1 MTTFHK
7 KVVLV
12 TGGADGIGRV
22 TAQKF
27 LEQGA
32 SVEIWDLNEDAANE
46 AMKSW
51 KDQGF
56 TARFK
61 NVNVADYEAV
71 ESAMSDLHSHWGRLD
86 VLINNAGITR
96 DGTLLKMEHKN
107 FTSVI
112 DVNLTGVFNCGK
124 TAAAIMA
131 EQGSGVILNAS
142 SVVAH
147 NGNFGQSNYVASKS
161 GVIGMSKTW
170 AKELG
175 RKGIRVNA
183 VAPGFIN
190 TSMVESVPDKVLD
203 QLKGNTPLG
212 RLGEPEDIA
221 NAYLFLASDNAA
233 FITGTVL
240 KVDGGLVF

>member
-1 MTTFHK
+1 MTNFEGS
-7 KVVLV
+7 VVLV

-27 LEQGA
+27 LEAGA
-32 SVEIWDLNEDAANE
+32 SVEIWDLNDDAGNKAVE
-46 AMKSW
+46 SW
-51 KDQGF
+51 TDQGF
-56 TARFK
+56 NCRFVK
-61 NVNVADYEAV
+61 VNVADHEAV
-71 ESAMSDLHSHWGRLD
+71 DNVMSDLHDHWGRLN

-96 DGTLLKMEHKN
+96 DGTLMKMDHEK
-107 FTSVI
+107 FTSVV

-124 TAAAIMA
+124 AAASIMA

-147 NGNFGQSNYVASKS
+147 NGNFGQSNYVATKS

-190 TSMVESVPDKVLD
+190 TSMVETVPEKVLD

-221 NAYLFLASDNAA
+221 NAYLFLASDSAA

>member
-1 MTTFHK
+1 MTNFEGS
-7 KVVLV
+7 VVLV

-27 LEQGA
+27 LEEGA
-32 SVEIWDLNEDAANE
+32 SVEIWDLNEDAAKE
-46 AMKSW
+46 AMDSW
-51 KDQGF
+51 KEQGF
-56 TARFK
+56 NPRFK
-61 NVNVADYEAV
+61 NVNVADHKPV
-71 ESAMSDLHSHWGRLD
+71 DSAMNELKEHWDRLD

-96 DGTLLKMEHKN
+96 DGTLLKMEHDN
-107 FTSVI
+107 FKSVI

-124 TAAAIMA
+124 AAAAIMA

-221 NAYLFLASDNAA
+221 NAYLFLASNKAA

>member
-1 MTTFHK
+1 MSKFK
-7 KVVLV
+7 ESVVLV

-27 LEQGA
+27 LEEGA
-32 SVEIWDLNEDAANE
+32 SVEIWDLNSEAAE
-46 AMKSW
+46 RALSSW
-51 KDQGF
+51 KEKGF
-56 TARFK
+56 NVRFQK
-61 NVNVADYEAV
+61 VNVADHEAV
-71 ESAMSDLHSHWGRLD
+71 DAAIDSMKAYWRRLD
-86 VLINNAGITR
+86 ILINNAGITR
-96 DGTLLKMEHKN
+96 DGTLLKMEHQN
-107 FTSVI
+107 FKSVI
-112 DVNLTGVFNCGK
+112 DVNLTGVFYCGK
-124 TAAAIMA
+124 AAATIMA
-131 EQGSGVILNAS
+131 EQGSGVIINAS

-147 NGNFGQSNYVASKS
+147 NGNFGQTNYAASKS

-203 QLKGNTPLG
+203 QLKRNTPLG

-221 NAYLFLASDNAA
+221 NAYLFLASKEAS

-240 KVDGGLVF
+240 NVDGGLVF

>member
-1 MTTFHK
+1 MTNFEGS
-7 KVVLV
+7 VVLV

-27 LEQGA
+27 LEAGA
-32 SVEIWDLNEDAANE
+32 SVEIWDLNDKAGNE
-46 AMKSW
+46 AVKTWS
-51 KDQGF
+51 DQGF
-56 TARFK
+56 KSRFV
-61 NVNVADYEAV
+61 NVNVADHKAV
-71 ESAMSDLHSHWGRLD
+71 DIAMADLKEHWGRLD
-86 VLINNAGITR
+86 VLVNNAGITR
-96 DGTLLKMEHKN
+96 DGTLLKMDHDK
-107 FTSVI
+107 FKSVI

-124 TAAAIMA
+124 AAASIMA

-221 NAYLFLASDNAA
+221 NAYLFLASDSAA

-240 KVDGGLVF
+240 NVDGGLVF

>member
-1 MTTFHK
+1 MALFDD
-7 KVVLV
+7 KVVLI

-22 TAQKF
+22 TATKF
-27 LEQGA
+27 LEEGA
-32 SVEIWDLNEDAANE
+32 SVEIWDVNEKAAKE
-46 AMKSW
+46 ALDEW
-51 KDQGF
+51 AEDGF
-56 TARFK
+56 AVRFQK
-61 NVNVADYEAV
+61 VNVADHNEV
-71 ESAMSDLHSHWGRLD
+71 ETAMADLNSHFGKLD
-86 VLINNAGITR
+86 VLVNNAGITR
-96 DGTLLKMEHKN
+96 DSTLIKMDQDN
-107 FTSVI
+107 WQSVI

-124 TAAAIMA
+124 AAAGIMV
-131 EQGSGVILNAS
+131 ENGTGVILNAS

-147 NGNFGQSNYVASKS
+147 NGNFGQSNYVASKT
-161 GVIGMSKTW
+161 GVIGMTQTW

-190 TSMVESVPDKVLD
+190 TSMVETVPDKVLD

-221 NAYLFLASDNAA
+221 EAYMFLASDKAA

>member
-1 MTTFHK
+1 MTNFEG
-7 KVVLV
+7 KVVLI

-27 LEQGA
+27 LEAGA
-32 SVEIWDLNEDAANE
+32 SVEIWDLNEDAAKVAVNTWE
-46 AMKSW
+46 E
-51 KDQGF
+51 QEFGV
-56 TARFK
+56 RFV
-61 NVNVADYEAV
+61 NVNVADHEAV
-71 ESAMSDLHSHWGRLD
+71 DNAMNELKEHWGQLD

-96 DGTLLKMEHKN
+96 DGTLLKMEHDN
-107 FTSVI
+107 FKSVI

-124 TAAAIMA
+124 AAASIMA
-131 EQGSGVILNAS
+131 DQGSGVILNAS

-147 NGNFGQSNYVASKS
+147 NGNFGQTNYVASKS

-183 VAPGFIN
+183 IAPGFIN
-190 TSMVESVPDKVLD
+190 TSMVESVPNKVLD

-221 NAYLFLASDNAA
+221 NAYLFLASDKAA

-240 KVDGGLVF
+240 NVDGGLVF

>member
-1 MTTFHK
+1 MTNFEGS
-7 KVVLV
+7 VVLV

-27 LEQGA
+27 LEAGA
-32 SVEIWDLNEDAANE
+32 SVEIWDLNDE
-46 AMKSW
+46 AGNNAVESW
-51 KDQGF
+51 TDQGF
-56 TARFK
+56 NSRFV
-61 NVNVADYEAV
+61 NVNVADHKAV
-71 ESAMSDLHSHWGRLD
+71 DNAMSDLKEHWGRLD
-86 VLINNAGITR
+86 VLVNNAGITR
-96 DGTLLKMEHKN
+96 DGTLLKMDHEK
-107 FTSVI
+107 FTSVV

-124 TAAAIMA
+124 AAASIMA

-147 NGNFGQSNYVASKS
+147 NGNFGQSNYVATKS

-190 TSMVESVPDKVLD
+190 TSMVETVPEKVLD

-221 NAYLFLASDNAA
+221 NAYLFLASDSAA

>member
-1 MTTFHK
+1 MSKFK
-7 KVVLV
+7 ESVVLV

-27 LEQGA
+27 LEEGA
-32 SVEIWDLNEDAANE
+32 SVEIWDLNSEAAE
-46 AMKSW
+46 QALSTW
-51 KDQGF
+51 KENGF
-56 TARFK
+56 DVRFQK
-61 NVNVADYEAV
+61 VNVADHAAV
-71 ESAMSDLHSHWGRLD
+71 DKAMGSLKEHWRRLD

-96 DGTLLKMEHKN
+96 DGTLLKMDHN
-107 FTSVI
+107 QFQSVI

-124 TAAAIMA
+124 AAAAIMA
-131 EQGSGVILNAS
+131 EQGSGVIINAS

-147 NGNFGQSNYVASKS
+147 NGNFGQTNYVASKS

-183 VAPGFIN
+183 IAPGFIN

-221 NAYLFLASDNAA
+221 NAYLFLASKEAS

-240 KVDGGLVF
+240 NVDGGLVF

>member
-1 MTTFHK
+1 MALFDD
-7 KVVLV
+7 KVILI
-12 TGGADGIGRV
+12 TGGADGIGQV
-22 TAQKF
+22 TATKF
-27 LEQGA
+27 LEEGA
-32 SVEIWDLNEDAANE
+32 SVEIWDVNQEAAQ
-46 AMKSW
+46 KSLEKW
-51 KDQGF
+51 ESDGYS
-56 TARFK
+56 ARFQK
-61 NVNVADYEAV
+61 VNVADHEEVAA
-71 ESAMSDLHSHWGRLD
+71 AMENLKNHFGKLD
-86 VLINNAGITR
+86 VLVNNAGITR
-96 DGTLLKMEHKN
+96 DSTLIKMDQESWQ
-107 FTSVI
+107 SVI

-124 TAAAIMA
+124 SAAPIMA
-131 EQGSGVILNAS
+131 ENGSGVILNAS

-147 NGNFGQSNYVASKS
+147 NGNFGQSNYVASKT
-161 GVIGMSKTW
+161 GVIGMSQTW

-190 TSMVESVPDKVLD
+190 TSMIESVPEKVLD

-221 NAYLFLASDNAA
+221 EAYLFLASDKAA

>member
-1 MTTFHK
+1 MALFDD
-7 KVVLV
+7 KVVLI

-22 TAQKF
+22 TATKF
-27 LEQGA
+27 LEEGA
-32 SVEIWDLNEDAANE
+32 SVEIWDVNEKAAKE
-46 AMKSW
+46 ALDEW
-51 KDQGF
+51 AEDGF
-56 TARFK
+56 AVRFQK
-61 NVNVADYEAV
+61 VNVADHNEV
-71 ESAMSDLHSHWGRLD
+71 ETAMADLNSHFGKLD
-86 VLINNAGITR
+86 LLVNNAGITR
-96 DGTLLKMEHKN
+96 DSTLIKMDQDN
-107 FTSVI
+107 WQSVI

-124 TAAAIMA
+124 AAAGIMA
-131 EQGSGVILNAS
+131 ENGTGVILNAS

-147 NGNFGQSNYVASKS
+147 NGNFGQSNYVASKT
-161 GVIGMSKTW
+161 GVIGMTQTW

-190 TSMVESVPDKVLD
+190 TSMVETVPDKVLD

-221 NAYLFLASDNAA
+221 EAYMFLASDKAA